1 MQDRGFYTVEQA
13 ADTLD
18 LTPGR
23 IRQML
28 RAGEPLSVTDP
39 QNTLRAAR
47 LPSVGLRGGSERST
61 QHGGVDEGDRRGVDR
76 LTIHRLGC
84 AV

>member
-1 MQDRGFYTVEQA
+1 MQDRGFYTVEKA

-28 RAGEPLSVTDP
+28 RAGEPLSY
-39 QNTLRAAR
+39 
-47 LPSVGLRGGSERST
+47 
-61 QHGGVDEGDRRGVDR
+61 
-76 LTIHRLGC
+76 
-84 AV
+84 

>member
-1 MQDRGFYTVEQA
+1 MQDRGVYTVEQP

-28 RAGEPLSVTDP
+28 RAGDL
-39 QNTLRAAR
+39 
-47 LPSVGLRGGSERST
+47 GGSKEP
-61 QHGGVDEGDRRGVDR
+61 GDRGWRNTGRYYQVLMYAGVR
-76 LTIHRLGC
+76 TFATLHKNPC
-84 AV
+84 A